1 LKWLEK
7 TPNLTVA
14 QNGLDS
20 KYLDFCAISKK
31 CKLLHQSDNECILNQ
46 IHVCKS
52 ATGAQAVI
60 WANERD
66 WKKLREHC
74 MQDFFVLLHALEH
87 ELYFNAVN
95 IKKCADVQA
104 SGKILVV
111 FNDKF
116 QHICAYDNLLN
127 NDPKKAPQQSLTK
140 ICFDDVFSNK

>member
-1 LKWLEK
+1 MDW
-7 TPNLTVA
+7 TPNTSIFVR
-14 QNGLDS
+14 
-20 KYLDFCAISKK
+20 FPKK

-60 WANERD
+60 WANERE

-74 MQDFFVLLHALEH
+74 MQDFFVLLELTQHALEH

-111 FNDKF
+111 FNNKF
-116 QHICAYDNLLN
+116 
-127 NDPKKAPQQSLTK
+127 
-140 ICFDDVFSNK
+140 